1 MARTTNSNL
10 GSLASC
16 IVVLNGSVS
25 QSGELH
31 KVAVLVGASV
41 VTAFADRRRPHR
53 ADCENDSTDRAR
65 IVSLRNRIER
75 GSQRTLKTKRKIAAI
90 VLLLLLGAVAYG
102 LFRTGQPASAPAM
115 NTKTE
120 YGGPAQAPIVY
131 QTPLLTAQRLAQMPT
146 STEEQPFAEEAL
158 RLGDHEMDLAFAAA
172 VRDAAEHPP
181 VLSAEAKE
189 IQARLQ
195 RAEKALEAD
204 KAEVARL
211 TAAYEKASADKKD
224 ALDDQLDVAKAQ
236 LELDQ
241 DEADDAKQELIR
253 SGGDPKGRIQAM
265 VEEHEPASHV
275 AHTMHVSVSND
286 VEAQGL
292 IHRVQRWSALH
303 QKQLLL
309 WHAKQD
315 AEFMAMSLA
324 AQHDALE
331 SQINAEKIRTTQ
343 TSEQATSS
351 ADAGGGRKHS
361 NLNRE
366 ESTALVKA
374 TKLRASEQKNLAGFG
389 KRIDDQKQLAEVY
402 AKWTDVL
409 AGKQRSVVHRM
420 LTGLVIILGILL
432 VGIFFD
438 SWLERL
444 LGKLSLD
451 RRQVET
457 MRTVTR
463 VAVQICAVLFILLV
477 IFGPPSQL
485 GTILGLAG
493 AGLTVA
499 LKDFIVGFLGWFVL
513 MGKNGIRLGD
523 WVEINGVT
531 GEVVELGMFHTV
543 LLETGNWTDS
553 SHPTGRRVT
562 FTNSFAIEGHY
573 FNFSTSGQ
581 WLWDELQVVLPTG
594 QDPYPIVTAIQKKV
608 LEATSEGAKQAEKEW
623 KGTTRSREMSSQA
636 AAPAINIKPVI
647 GGIEIAVRY
656 ITSANERYQLRAK
669 LNQAAVDLL
678 GQKAAPPPA
687 APAST
692 APSN

>member
-1 MARTTNSNL
+1 MKTT
-10 GSLASC
+10 
-16 IVVLNGSVS
+16 
-25 QSGELH
+25 Q
-31 KVAVLVGASV
+31 
-41 VTAFADRRRPHR
+41 
-53 ADCENDSTDRAR
+53 
-65 IVSLRNRIER
+65 
-75 GSQRTLKTKRKIAAI
+75 KIAAI
-90 VLLLLLGAVAYG
+90 VLVALLGAVAYG

-115 NTKTE
+115 NAKTA
-120 YGGPAQAPIVY
+120 YGGAAQAPIVD

-146 STEEQPFAEEAL
+146 SAEEQPFAEEAL

-172 VRDAAEHPP
+172 VLDAEEHPP

-195 RAEKALEAD
+195 QAERAVEAD
-204 KAEVARL
+204 KVEAARL

-241 DEADDAKQELIR
+241 DEADDAKQDLIR
-253 SGGDPKGRIQAM
+253 SGGDPKGRIQSM
-265 VEEHEPASHV
+265 VAEHEAASHV
-275 AHTMHVSVSND
+275 ADTMHVSVTND
-286 VEAQGL
+286 AEARGL
-292 IHRVQRWSALH
+292 IHRVQRWWALH

-309 WHAKQD
+309 WQAKQD
-315 AEFMAMSLA
+315 AEFMAGSLTA
-324 AQHDALE
+324 RHNALE
-331 SQINAEKIRTTQ
+331 SQISAGKARATP
-343 TSEQATSS
+343 TSEQATSI
-351 ADAGGGRKHS
+351 ADAGGSRKHL

-374 TKLRASEQKNLAGFG
+374 TKLRASEQKTLAGFG

-402 AKWTDVL
+402 AKWTDVVV
-409 AGKQRSVVHRM
+409 AKQRLVVHRM

-444 LGKLSLD
+444 LGKTSLD

-562 FTNSFAIEGHY
+562 FTNSYAIEGHY

-581 WLWDELQVVLPTG
+581 WMWDELQVVLPTG
-594 QDPYPIVTAIQKKV
+594 QDPYPIIDAIQKKV
-608 LEATSEGAKQAEKEW
+608 AEATTETAKQAEQEW
-623 KGTTRSREMSSQA
+623 KHVARSRQVNTLS
-636 AAPAINIKPVI
+636 AAPAINVKPVI
-647 GGIEIAVRY
+647 GGVEIAVRY

-669 LNQAAVDLL
+669 LYQAAVDLL
-678 GQKAAPPPA
+678 GQKAVPPPA
-687 APAST
+687 APAPT
-692 APSN
+692 PPSN

>member
-1 MARTTNSNL
+1 MA
-10 GSLASC
+10 
-16 IVVLNGSVS
+16 
-25 QSGELH
+25 
-31 KVAVLVGASV
+31 
-41 VTAFADRRRPHR
+41 
-53 ADCENDSTDRAR
+53 
-65 IVSLRNRIER
+65 SLRTRIER
-75 GSQRTLKTKRKIAAI
+75 GWQRTMKTKRNIAAI
-90 VLLLLLGAVAYG
+90 VLVALLGAVAYG

-120 YGGPAQAPIVY
+120 YGGPAQAPIVD
-131 QTPLLTAQRLAQMPT
+131 QSPLLTAQRLALMPT
-146 STEEQPFAEEAL
+146 STEELPFAEEAL

-172 VRDAAEHPP
+172 VRDAEEHPP

-195 RAEKALEAD
+195 QAERAVEAD

-211 TAAYEKASADKKD
+211 TTAFEKASADKKD

-241 DEADDAKQELIR
+241 DEADDAKQDLIR
-253 SGGDPKGRIQAM
+253 SGGDPKGRIQSM
-265 VEEHEPASHV
+265 VEEHEAASHV
-275 AHTMHVSVSND
+275 ADTMHVSVSND
-286 VEAQGL
+286 VEARGL
-292 IHRVQRWSALH
+292 IHRVQRWSALQ
-303 QKQLLL
+303 QKQQLL

-315 AEFMAMSLA
+315 AESMARSLT

-331 SQINAEKIRTTQ
+331 SQSSAGKSRATQ
-343 TSEQATSS
+343 TTTSS
-351 ADAGGGRKHS
+351 ADAGGARKPS

-374 TKLRASEQKNLAGFG
+374 TKLRASEQNTLAGFG

-402 AKWTDVL
+402 AKWTELV
-409 AGKQRSVVHRM
+409 AAKQRSVVHRM
-420 LTGLVIILGILL
+420 LTGLAIILGILL

-457 MRTVTR
+457 LHTVTR
-463 VAVQICAVLFILLV
+463 VAVQVAAVLFILLV

-553 SHPTGRRVT
+553 GHPTGRRVT
-562 FTNSFAIEGHY
+562 FTNSYAIEGHY

-581 WLWDELQVVLPTG
+581 WMWDELQVVIPTG
-594 QDPYPIVTAIQKKV
+594 QDPYPVIDAIQKKV
-608 LEATSEGAKQAEKEW
+608 AEATSETAKQAEQEW
-623 KGTTRSREMSSQA
+623 QHVARSWQMSALS
-636 AAPAINIKPVI
+636 AAPAINVKPVI
-647 GGIEIAVRY
+647 GGVEIAVRY

-678 GQKAAPPPA
+678 GQKAVPPPA
-687 APAST
+687 APVST
-692 APSN
+692 PPSK